1 MSLKTRQF
9 IAVMLITA
17 TLALLYP
24 GLTQNALT
32 IRGVLDA
39 GGVSSLVE
47 RTVAA
52 QMPHDQLAQIRPYL
66 SATRFGPM
74 NDEQLSQTIGL
85 VLGAIAKAKITGA
98 AEAIGATTVYEQKQT
113 IAVTVRFLFEN
124 KSYLAGTLIFLF
136 SVCIPLGK
144 ALLFFYALYASPR
157 VASGI
162 LGFINAIGK
171 WSMADVFLVAIYTAY
186 LAARSS
192 EGVGQAISFQ
202 TEYGPGFYWF
212 AGYCVFSLAAQQAA
226 TSLLRIKTS
235 QLTVSDSANA

>member
-1 MSLKTRQF
+1 MSLKTRQW
-9 IAVMLITA
+9 ISVTLILL

-39 GGVSSLVE
+39 GGVATLVE
-47 RTVAA
+47 RTAAA
-52 QMPHDQLAQIRPYL
+52 QMPADQLANIRPYL
-66 SATRFGPM
+66 NPARIGTM

-85 VLGAIAKAKITGA
+85 VLGAVAKAKISGA
-98 AEAIGATTVYEQKQT
+98 AQVIGTTTVYEQKQT
-113 IAVTVRFLFEN
+113 IAVTVRYLFEN

-136 SVCIPLGK
+136 SVCIPIGK
-144 ALLFFYALYASPR
+144 AVLFFVALFAPQR
-157 VASGI
+157 IAGGI
-162 LGFINAIGK
+162 LLFINAIGK

-192 EGVGQAISFQ
+192 EGVGQAIHFE

-212 AGYCVFSLAAQQAA
+212 AAYCVFSLAAQQVATALLRSRAA
-226 TSLLRIKTS
+226 T
-235 QLTVSDSANA
+235 A

>member
-1 MSLKTRQF
+1 MSLKNRQW
-9 IAVMLITA
+9 ISVALILI

-39 GGVSSLVE
+39 GGVGTLIE
-47 RTVAA
+47 RNVAA
-52 QMPHDQLAQIRPYL
+52 QMPADQLAHIRPYL
-66 SATRFGPM
+66 NPARFSTM
-74 NDEQLSQTIGL
+74 TDEQLSQTIGL

-98 AEAIGATTVYEQKQT
+98 AEVIGTTTVYEQKQT
-113 IAVTVRFLFEN
+113 IAVTVEFLFKN

-136 SVCIPLGK
+136 SVCIPIVK
-144 ALLFFYALYASPR
+144 AVLFFIALFASER
-157 VASGI
+157 VSTGI
-162 LGFINAIGK
+162 LAFINAIGK

-212 AGYCVFSLAAQQAA
+212 AAYCVFSLAAQQVSTA
-226 TSLLRIKTS
+226 LLRSRVK
-235 QLTVSDSANA
+235 

>member
-1 MSLKTRQF
+1 MPFKTRQF
-9 IAVMLITA
+9 IAVTLILA

-39 GGVSSLVE
+39 AGVADQVE
-47 RTVAA
+47 RTLAS
-52 QMPHDQLAQIRPYL
+52 QMPREQLVQIRPYL
-66 SATRFGPM
+66 NTARFGTM
-74 NDEQLSQTIGL
+74 NDEQLSQTVGL
-85 VLGAIAKAKITGA
+85 VFGAIAKAKISGA
-98 AEAIGATTVYEQKQT
+98 AEVIGATTVYEQKQT

-136 SVCIPLGK
+136 SVCIPIAK
-144 ALLFFYALYASPR
+144 ALLFLVALFASPR
-157 VASGI
+157 AAASI
-162 LGFINAIGK
+162 LGFINTIGK

-192 EGVGQAISFQ
+192 EGVGQAIHFE

-212 AGYCVFSLAAQQAA
+212 AAYCVFSLAAQQIA
-226 TSLLRIKTS
+226 TGLLR
-235 QLTVSDSANA
+235 VRSATAR

>member
-1 MSLKTRQF
+1 MSAKTRQW
-9 IAVMLITA
+9 IAAALILI

-39 GGVSSLVE
+39 GGVATLIE
-47 RTVAA
+47 RTVVA
-52 QMPHDQLAQIRPYL
+52 QMPADQLAQIRPYL
-66 SATRFGPM
+66 SPSRFGTM
-74 NDEQLSQTIGL
+74 NDEQFSQTVGL
-85 VLGAIAKAKITGA
+85 VLGAIAKAKISGA
-98 AEAIGATTVYEQKQT
+98 EQVIGTTTVYEQKQT

-136 SVCIPLGK
+136 SICIPIGK
-144 ALLFFYALYASPR
+144 ALLFFVALFASPR
-157 VASGI
+157 VSGAI
-162 LGFINAIGK
+162 LRFINGIGK

-192 EGVGQAISFQ
+192 EGVGQAIRFV

-212 AGYCVFSLAAQQAA
+212 SAYCVFSLAAQQFA
-226 TSLLRIKTS
+226 TALLRERCE
-235 QLTVSDSANA
+235 

>member
-1 MSLKTRQF
+1 MSFKTRQF
-9 IAVMLITA
+9 IAVALILS

-39 GGVSSLVE
+39 GGVAALVE

-52 QMPHDQLAQIRPYL
+52 QMPADQLAPIKPYL
-66 SATRFGPM
+66 HPARFGTM

-85 VLGAIAKAKITGA
+85 VLGAIAKAKISGA
-98 AEAIGATTVYEQKQT
+98 AETLGATTVYQQKQT

-124 KSYLAGTLIFLF
+124 KNYLAGTLIFLF
-136 SVCIPLGK
+136 SVCIPIAK
-144 ALLFFYALYASPR
+144 AILFLVALFASPR

-162 LGFINAIGK
+162 LGFINTIGK

-186 LAARSS
+186 LAAASS
-192 EGVGQAISFQ
+192 EGVGQAIKFE

-212 AGYCVFSLAAQQAA
+212 AAYCVFSLAAQQVA
-226 TSLLRIKTS
+226 TALLRGREEVIR
-235 QLTVSDSANA
+235 